1 MTMTNEEKYEK
12 NYQGFMKELTKI
24 SKKYGIGIN
33 ACGCFDYYDLN
44 GFKDIEYYNYSSS
57 GDIRIAG
64 IIYSDGTEAELY
76 GMKNDRRFKIKKV
89 FSCTLWWNKRYYI
102 GS

>member
-12 NYQGFMKELTKI
+12 NDQGFMKELTRI

-44 GFKDIEYYNYSSS
+44 GFKDIEYYNDSSS

-64 IIYSDGTEAELY
+64 IIYSDGTEAEL
-76 GMKNDRRFKIKKV
+76 
-89 FSCTLWWNKRYYI
+89 
-102 GS
+102 

>member
-12 NYQGFMKELTKI
+12 NYQGFMKELTRI

-44 GFKDIEYYNYSSS
+44 GFKDIEYYKVAILESQELSIVMVQKQNYK
-57 GDIRIAG
+57 
-64 IIYSDGTEAELY
+64 E
-76 GMKNDRRFKIKKV
+76 
-89 FSCTLWWNKRYYI
+89 
-102 GS
+102 